1 MMAGLFISFGSFV
14 AFTLGA
20 YINSGFPAFTKAAQ
34 AFAFAAALSLVVMA
48 GAELF
53 TGNNFVLGAAV
64 LRKKLS
70 WQEAARLWGSN
81 PVRAPNFRPSPSE
94 PFQLDAFA
102 TGGPPRITEF
112 HLYPGSTSN
121 LSRSQV

>member
-1 MMAGLFISFGSFV
+1 MFRDEFLAVCKAAETKTNFGKENLTGYILSAMMAGLFISFGSFV

-70 WQEAARLWGSN
+70 WQDAARLWGICW
-81 PVRAPNFRPSPSE
+81 
-94 PFQLDAFA
+94 L
-102 TGGPPRITEF
+102 
-112 HLYPGSTSN
+112 
-121 LSRSQV
+121 